1 MHIWPQRA
9 AKQAICRR
17 LNDYNLKCLCCKI
30 LSALNGIS
38 ADSSPLSGTDCKWQL
53 QGRTGQISLLT
64 HLDFPFVRATASKL
78 KVQPRTHICRVGLVP
93 RCTFSDFCP
102 LLDYFGH
109 TWRTTNMCAQRSM
122 AQRKD
127 NTLCVKLPLQS
138 VSCIV
143 TKPQAVARSFQRSE
157 SVVTSRSITIMI
169 LST

>member
-1 MHIWPQRA
+1 VQ
-9 AKQAICRR
+9 
-17 LNDYNLKCLCCKI
+17 CKI
-30 LSALNGIS
+30 LSMLDVSALNGIS

-143 TKPQAVARSFQRSE
+143 TKPQAVARSFQRSA